1 MSALFRDSLVDREK
15 RIDRMM
21 LHFRHAEYLF
31 LTSKPVGLPTPH
43 ELIWLLFQDA
53 MHTVRNTPFTELQ
66 RVSNVRSLMPATR
79 ITDNDAFAT
88 ELARLQSNLPQW
100 DSKMVRTTVSA
111 ADVDR
116 MVDVLDLVRLVEDRE
131 RDRLR
136 RVVLARASGLSI
148 QQCGRIWDKH
158 RIGFDRRAMNDLQQR
173 FIGQILVGLD
183 KHFGLVRTSRGFRR
197 LTVREI
203 ERRARANKRRAEE
216 AEPARAA

>member
-1 MSALFRDSLVDREK
+1 
-15 RIDRMM
+15 
-21 LHFRHAEYLF
+21 
-31 LTSKPVGLPTPH
+31 
-43 ELIWLLFQDA
+43 
-53 MHTVRNTPFTELQ
+53 
-66 RVSNVRSLMPATR
+66 
-79 ITDNDAFAT
+79 
-88 ELARLQSNLPQW
+88 
-100 DSKMVRTTVSA
+100 
-111 ADVDR
+111 

>member
-1 MSALFRDSLVDREK
+1 
-15 RIDRMM
+15 
-21 LHFRHAEYLF
+21 
-31 LTSKPVGLPTPH
+31 
-43 ELIWLLFQDA
+43 
-53 MHTVRNTPFTELQ
+53 
-66 RVSNVRSLMPATR
+66 
-79 ITDNDAFAT
+79 
-88 ELARLQSNLPQW
+88 
-100 DSKMVRTTVSA
+100 MVRTTVSA

-216 AEPARAA
+216 AEPVRSVTRPSPASSGWARQRRSRSTSASSSRAPGIGSTSGASSGPRA